1 MKRALAIATL
11 LRSKISAKTAAVRGA
26 SPSSTPATAAEKKAA
41 SAAARRRF
49 DRKPPEPAPSI
60 PHRIFCG
67 APRLRDR
74 V

>member
-11 LRSKISAKTAAVRGA
+11 LRSKISAKTEAARG
-26 SPSSTPATAAEKKAA
+26 PSTQSAPATAADKK
-41 SAAARRRF
+41 AARRRF

>member
-11 LRSKISAKTAAVRGA
+11 LRSKISAKTAAVRGRSGTSETNA
-26 SPSSTPATAAEKKAA
+26 PAKKAA
-41 SAAARRRF
+41 STAAQPRF
-49 DRKPPEPAPSI
+49 DRKPPEPVPSI
-60 PHRIFCG
+60 PRRVFCG